1 MSGRKDKVESGA
13 APEEPVKDQGEE
25 LAKELGE
32 AKALADKYL
41 DMARRLQADFDN
53 YRKRAERD
61 KEEYNTDSFSSV
73 GKVLR
78 PIFDDWAM
86 ALSIS
91 TEDSVLVQGVRG
103 VRGNLMKVL
112 EANGLKEMP
121 AEGDFDPNL
130 HEALCAVE
138 GDEDGKIAEVYQKGY
153 TLNGK
158 VLRYAKVK
166 VTKKAEAPETA
177 PASEDKDQNKE

>member
-61 KEEYNTDSFSSV
+61 KEEYKTYACSSIV
-73 GKVLR
+73 KDLL
-78 PIFDDWAM
+78 PIVDDLDR
-86 ALSIS
+86 ALVSA
-91 TEDSVLVQGVRG
+91 TEDSVLV
-103 VRGNLMKVL
+103 
-112 EANGLKEMP
+112 
-121 AEGDFDPNL
+121 
-130 HEALCAVE
+130 
-138 GDEDGKIAEVYQKGY
+138 
-153 TLNGK
+153 
-158 VLRYAKVK
+158 
-166 VTKKAEAPETA
+166 
-177 PASEDKDQNKE
+177 